1 MATPQECPAQVQCHE
16 SYNPHESALASKGK
30 MQANSINPCFLITP
44 YEESNC
50 TSCPRPTARFG
61 EVARPEGADDA
72 EHVPGARD
80 AEEQRSG
87 LEDDAETKVNTPS
100 S

>member
-1 MATPQECPAQVQCHE
+1 M
-16 SYNPHESALASKGK
+16 
-30 MQANSINPCFLITP
+30 
-44 YEESNC
+44 
-50 TSCPRPTARFG
+50 SCPRSTARLG